1 MPFEAFKPVF
11 KALPKL
17 GFVGLAPALV
27 ITQCPKTQNDNNIF
41 QFWHFLFTSV
51 WCDDREEWLRRVAE
65 EIIFKEIFLK
75 LGWKELNATNK
86 AKLFEENRSK
96 DQAQTVIEVLM
107 KAEAEQTSSIS
118 SGWNREPLKK
128 HPIKMLEFDIDAD
141 VAIPFELACVT

>member
-1 MPFEAFKPVF
+1 M
-11 KALPKL
+11 
-17 GFVGLAPALV
+17 
-27 ITQCPKTQNDNNIF
+27 
-41 QFWHFLFTSV
+41 

-141 VAIPFELACVT
+141 VAIPFEFACVT

>member
-1 MPFEAFKPVF
+1 M
-11 KALPKL
+11 
-17 GFVGLAPALV
+17 
-27 ITQCPKTQNDNNIF
+27 
-41 QFWHFLFTSV
+41 
-51 WCDDREEWLRRVAE
+51 
-65 EIIFKEIFLK
+65 
-75 LGWKELNATNK
+75 NK
-86 AKLFEENRSK
+86 NRSK